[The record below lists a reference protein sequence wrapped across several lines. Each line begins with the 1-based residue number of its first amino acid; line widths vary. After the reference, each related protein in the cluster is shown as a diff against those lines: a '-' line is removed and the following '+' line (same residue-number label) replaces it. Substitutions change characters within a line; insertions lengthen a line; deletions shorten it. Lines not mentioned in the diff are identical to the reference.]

1 MTSRFEWLGTF
12 RIFAFECNE
21 NGGPWRTIRRQINGQ
36 SRERAEEDCEGL
48 SKLFEGSFLRL
59 GDEVRR
65 EHA

>member
-1 MTSRFEWLGTF
+1 MTSRFEWRGII
-12 RIFAFECNE
+12 RIFAFECTE
-21 NGGPWRTIRRQINGQ
+21 NGGPWRTIWSQINGQ
-36 SRERAEEDCEGL
+36 SREGAEEDCEGL